1 MSLLNR
7 LPAWNSKSKNAPVTD
22 LKVGEII
29 PLGSYPQLGDKPSAV
44 AWIVIHIQDG
54 KALLLSKYALITAGY
69 CDPERKSIREL
80 EWKNSLARK
89 ACGKFYEECF
99 SPAEQALLCK
109 KQISQGRSEEDC
121 TDYVFLLSEEEAVR
135 YLPSTEKRKCEPS
148 PAAKAAGARLG
159 WTTDTEKYTSWWLL
173 PECRDLDAGY
183 ILIPGTNEKYTREI
197 YPKAVFQTGEIQ
209 FHSRNGYHID
219 FTIRPAIIVDIHKLG
234 R

>member
-89 ACGKFYEECF
+89 ACGKFYDECF
-99 SPAEQALLCK
+99 SSSEQDLLCK
-109 KQISQGRSEEDC
+109 KQISQGESEEHC
-121 TDYVFLLSEEEAVR
+121 TDYVFLLSEEEVVR
-135 YLPSTEKRKCEPS
+135 YLPSTEQRKCEPS

-159 WTTDTEKYTSWWLL
+159 WTTDTEK
-173 PECRDLDAGY
+173 
-183 ILIPGTNEKYTREI
+183 
-197 YPKAVFQTGEIQ
+197 
-209 FHSRNGYHID
+209 
-219 FTIRPAIIVDIHKLG
+219 
-234 R
+234 